1 MQNRRVKR
9 RFCVFN
15 CKFHRFETHVSIER
29 YNAGQGVS
37 NGILTLEEVCFIAC
51 FNVSQRV
58 FFAVVFRGFTGYSIE
73 KNLSISSHDLSRYIP
88 LALAVFSLKTRFSK
102 LLFSVQRE

>member
-15 CKFHRFETHVSIER
+15 CKFHRFETHVSIES

-58 FFAVVFRGFTGYSIE
+58 FFCSGVSRFYGLFDRE
-73 KNLSISSHDLSRYIP
+73 K
-88 LALAVFSLKTRFSK
+88 
-102 LLFSVQRE
+102 SVDKFP